1 MTRAP
6 SSRGPDGP
14 LPIEDYGL
22 IGDCETAALVGRNG
36 SIDWLCWPR
45 FDSPACFAGLLGDSS
60 NGRWLLAP
68 ADAAARSTRRYQDGT
83 LIIETDWETQDGA
96 VTVLDFMPL
105 RGDFSDLVRMVVGRR
120 GTVAMR
126 TELVLRFDYGSVVP
140 WVTRLPDG
148 SGIQA
153 IAGPDQIVLRSPVEL
168 RGENLRT
175 VADFNVSA
183 GERVAFSLAYGPS
196 HVPLPALQDVE
207 AALADTRRFWKAW
220 SARCQNSGPWHEAVL
235 RSHITLKAL
244 TYRPTGAVI
253 AAPTTSLPEQL
264 GGPRNWDYR
273 YCWLRDA
280 TFTLLSLVNAGYLD
294 EAQAWRDWLL
304 RAIAGSPDKTQIMY
318 GLGGERRLAEWEV
331 PWLSGYEGSKPVRVG
346 NGAYDQLQL
355 DVYGE
360 VADALYHARLAGLST
375 SNAGWALECSLV
387 EHVASSWDQPDEGIW
402 EVRGGRRHFTHS
414 KVMAWVALDRAVRSA
429 EQFGLE
435 APLERWRRLRAEIH
449 SEVCSNGFNV
459 DLGSFVQ
466 YYGSSQLDASL
477 LLIPL
482 VGFLPADDHRIRG
495 TVAAIERGLMRNGL
509 VLRYDTAVAD
519 DGLPPGEGAFL
530 ACSFW
535 FVDNLVLQGRHDEA
549 CAMFERLLALRN
561 DLGLLAEEYDPV
573 HGRQLGNFPQAF
585 SHLALADTARN
596 LGSLAK
602 PALQRADGKDG

>member
-1 MTRAP
+1 MMAAP
-6 SSRGPDGP
+6 SSRSPDRP

-45 FDSPACFAGLLGDSS
+45 FDSPACFASLLGDSN

-83 LIIETDWETQDGA
+83 LIIETDWQVQDGA

-105 RGDFSDLVRMVVGRR
+105 RGDYPDLVRIVVGRR
-120 GTVAMR
+120 GTVAMH

-140 WVTRLPDG
+140 WVTRLPGG

-168 RGENLRT
+168 RGENLRA
-175 VADFNVSA
+175 VADFKVSA

-196 HVPLPALQDVE
+196 HGPLPAPQDAE
-207 AALADTRRFWKAW
+207 AALADTQRFWKAW
-220 SARCQNSGPWHEAVL
+220 SAHCQHSGPWHEAVL

-244 TYRPTGAVI
+244 TYGPTGAVI
-253 AAPTTSLPEQL
+253 AAPTTSLPEQI

-280 TFTLLSLVNAGYLD
+280 TFTLLSLINAGYLD

-304 RAIAGSPDKTQIMY
+304 RAIAGSPDKMQIMY

-331 PWLSGYEGSKPVRVG
+331 PWLPGYEGSKPVRVG

-360 VADALYHARLAGLST
+360 VADALYQARLAGLST
-375 SNAGWALECSLV
+375 SDAGWALERSLV

-429 EQFGLE
+429 EKFGLE

-449 SEVCSNGFNV
+449 SDVCSNGFNV
-459 DLGSFVQ
+459 ELGSFVQ
-466 YYGSSQLDASL
+466 SYGSSQLDASL

-482 VGFLPADDHRIRG
+482 VGFLPADDHRIKG

-535 FVDNLVLQGRHDEA
+535 FVDNLALHGRRDEA
-549 CAMFERLLALRN
+549 CAMLERLLALRN

-596 LGSLAK
+596 LGTLTK
-602 PALQRADGKDG
+602 PALQRADAKDG